1 MFCEAPFCDL
11 PFASF
16 VIQVGITTNGEIF
29 YFDASIQTSDGFVL
43 EVQQSDSFTSS
54 INTSEFFISDID
66 KARDFTLFLQE
77 SSGFLQI
84 R

>member
-16 VIQVGITTNGEIF
+16 TIVVTINGEIF
-29 YFDASIQTSDGFVL
+29 YFDASIQTSDAFVL
-43 EVQQSDSFTSS
+43 DVQQEISFISEITTQS
-54 INTSEFFISDID
+54 SEFV
-66 KARDFTLFLQE
+66 
-77 SSGFLQI
+77 QI

>member
-16 VIQVGITTNGEIF
+16 TIEVATNGEIF
-29 YFDASIQTSDGFVL
+29 YFDASIQISNGFVL
-43 EVQQSDSFTSS
+43 EVQQSNFFTSS
-54 INTSEFFISDID
+54 INTSEFFTSDVD
-66 KARDFTLFLQE
+66 TQRDFTLFLQE

>member
-16 VIQVGITTNGEIF
+16 TIQVVATNGEIF
-29 YFDASIQTSDGFVL
+29 YFDASIRTSDSFVL
-43 EVQQSDSFTSS
+43 EVQQLNSFTSS
-54 INTSEFFISDID
+54 INTSEFFTSDID
-66 KARDFTLFLQE
+66 KAIDFTLFLQE

>member
-11 PFASF
+11 PFTSF
-16 VIQVGITTNGEIF
+16 TIQVVATNGEIF

-43 EVQQSDSFTSS
+43 EVQQSDSFASS
-54 INTSEFFISDID
+54 INTSEFFISDVD
-66 KARDFTLFLQE
+66 KTRDFTLFLQE

>member
-11 PFASF
+11 SFASF

-29 YFDASIQTSDGFVL
+29 YFDASIQTSEAFVL
-43 EVQQSDSFTSS
+43 DVQQS
-54 INTSEFFISDID
+54 SEFM
-66 KARDFTLFLQE
+66 
-77 SSGFLQI
+77 QI

>member
-1 MFCEAPFCDL
+1 MFCEAPFCEL

-43 EVQQSDSFTSS
+43 DVQQEYFFV
-54 INTSEFFISDID
+54 SEITQLSYEFM
-66 KARDFTLFLQE
+66 
-77 SSGFLQI
+77 QI

>member
-29 YFDASIQTSDGFVL
+29 YFDASIQTSDAFVL
-43 EVQQSDSFTSS
+43 DVQ
-54 INTSEFFISDID
+54 
-66 KARDFTLFLQE
+66 QE
-77 SSGFLQI
+77 SSFVSEITKQSSEFVQI

>member
-11 PFASF
+11 PFTSF
-16 VIQVGITTNGEIF
+16 VIQVATNGEIF

-43 EVQQSDSFTSS
+43 DVQQEYFFV
-54 INTSEFFISDID
+54 SEITQLSYEFM
-66 KARDFTLFLQE
+66 
-77 SSGFLQI
+77 QI

>member
-1 MFCEAPFCDL
+1 MFCDAPFCDL
-11 PFASF
+11 PFTSF
-16 VIQVGITTNGEIF
+16 TIVVTINGEIF

-43 EVQQSDSFTSS
+43 EVQQSDSFASS
-54 INTSEFFISDID
+54 INTSEFFISDVD